1 MELFS
6 VVGRR
11 PLRRIHH
18 LTGGGGAMHLRVARE
33 VEWSCSGSGGSVS
46 GLLGV
51 LYAPDRRGYKS
62 AGPVPAPPVH
72 HAPTNQ
78 AVKLTL

>member
-1 MELFS
+1 
-6 VVGRR
+6 
-11 PLRRIHH
+11 
-18 LTGGGGAMHLRVARE
+18 MHLRVARE
-33 VEWSCSGSGGSVS
+33 VEWSCSGSSGSVS

-51 LYAPDRRGYKS
+51 LYAPDRRDYKS

-78 AVKLTL
+78 AVKLTLLRLHARL